1 MRVSPVTA
9 HDDWRTKVLDRGD
22 AVPHFE
28 VRTVDGDVFAYSTI
42 WQHKSLVLITL
53 PPGMCEGTYVSELS
67 RLSSQFKDRQC
78 VCVITRDIV
87 AALPAPGALVAD
99 RWGEI
104 VHVAAASDVAALPT
118 AGELL
123 EWVEYLETRCP
134 ECEGEAR

>member
-1 MRVSPVTA
+1 M
-9 HDDWRTKVLDRGD
+9 LDRGD

-28 VRTVDGDVFAYSTI
+28 VRTLGGDVFGYSTI
-42 WQHKSLVLITL
+42 WQHKNLVLITL
-53 PPGMCEGTYVSELS
+53 PPGMRDSTYVPELS
-67 RLSSQFKDRQC
+67 TLSSQFNDRQC

-87 AALPAPGALVAD
+87 TGLPAPGALVAD

-123 EWVEYLETRCP
+123 EWVEYLENRCP
-134 ECEGEAR
+134 ECEGEAK